1 MTTTT
6 ERTLLRS
13 TYERGALDKHAYAR
27 RMSELHAVL
36 SEYCGLLAGTDIAAI
51 RIDERHVVLE
61 SRFGGV
67 RFPSDPGDR
76 GIPPMVALN
85 FRSYER
91 KDFEMLRRLVPR
103 GATFFDVGAN
113 IGWYSL
119 HVAAAD
125 PAVTVY
131 AFEPVPSS
139 FGWLRAG
146 VELNGLRNV
155 EPVAMAVSDRTGDVV
170 LYVDEAIAGAASAA
184 PSTDGEGLRAVR
196 CRSTRLDDFARE
208 RNVAPDVV
216 KLDIEGGEL
225 AALRGAPHILATH
238 RPIVFCEM
246 LRKLAKPF
254 GYHPNDIIALL
265 GAHGYACYRAE
276 GSRLE
281 PFASRDDATTE
292 TNFFFLH
299 ADKHRLLIAELA
311 ATPAR

>member
-1 MTTTT
+1 MTTR

-13 TYERGALDKHAYAR
+13 TYERGALEKHAYAR

-36 SEYCGLLAGTDIAAI
+36 AEYRELLVGTDIAAI
-51 RIDERHVVLE
+51 RIDEHFVVLE

-67 RFPSDPGDR
+67 RFPSDPSDR

-103 GATFFDVGAN
+103 GATFVDVGAN

-119 HVAAAD
+119 HVASAD
-125 PAVTVY
+125 PTATVY

-139 FGWLRAG
+139 FAWLRAG
-146 VELNGLRNV
+146 VALNELRNV
-155 EPVAMAVSDRTGDVV
+155 HPVPMAVSDRTADIV

-184 PSTDGEGLRAVR
+184 PAIDGAELQGVPCRA
-196 CRSTRLDDFARE
+196 TRLDDFARE
-208 RNVAPDVV
+208 RGVLPDVI

-225 AALRGAPHILATH
+225 AALRGATRILATH
-238 RPIVFCEM
+238 RPVVFCEM

-254 GYHPNDIIALL
+254 GYHPNDIIALMQS
-265 GAHGYACYRAE
+265 HGYACFRAE
-276 GSRLE
+276 GASLE
-281 PFASRDDATTE
+281 RFSSMDDATTE

-299 ADKHRLLIAELA
+299 ADGHRRGIDELA
-311 ATPAR
+311 AAPGR

>member
-1 MTTTT
+1 
-6 ERTLLRS
+6 
-13 TYERGALDKHAYAR
+13 
-27 RMSELHAVL
+27 
-36 SEYCGLLAGTDIAAI
+36 
-51 RIDERHVVLE
+51 
-61 SRFGGV
+61 
-67 RFPSDPGDR
+67 
-76 GIPPMVALN
+76 MVALN

-125 PAVTVY
+125 PTAKAY

-139 FGWLRAG
+139 FDWLRAG
-146 VELNGLRNV
+146 VELNALPNV
-155 EPVAMAVSDRTGDVV
+155 ESVPMAVSDRTADIV
-170 LYVDEAIAGAASAA
+170 LYVDEEIAGAASAA
-184 PSTDGEGLRAVR
+184 PSTDGEELRGVRCRAVR
-196 CRSTRLDDFARE
+196 IDDFARE

-225 AALRGAPHILATH
+225 AALRGAPHTLTTH

-254 GYHPNDIIALL
+254 GYHPNDIIALMRE
-265 GAHGYACYRAE
+265 HGYGCYRAE
-276 GSRLE
+276 GTRLE
-281 PFASRDDATTE
+281 FFASMDDATTE

-299 ADKHRLLIAELA
+299 ADKHRRLIAELA
-311 ATPAR
+311 DPPAR

>member
-1 MTTTT
+1 MTTQ
-6 ERTLLRS
+6 RTLLRS
-13 TYERGALDKHAYAR
+13 EYERGTLEKHTYAR

-36 SEYCGLLAGTDIAAI
+36 SEYRELLTGTDIAAI
-51 RIDERHVVLE
+51 RIDERFVVLE

-67 RFPSDPGDR
+67 RFPSDPSDR

-91 KDFEMLRRLVPR
+91 KDFVMLRRLVPR
-103 GATFFDVGAN
+103 GATFVDVGAN

-125 PAVTVY
+125 PTAKVY

-146 VELNGLRNV
+146 VELNALRNV
-155 EPVAMAVSDRTGDVV
+155 EAVPMAVSDRTRDVV

-184 PSTDGEGLRAVR
+184 PSAGGDELRGVR
-196 CRSTRLDDFARE
+196 CRAIRLDDFARE
-208 RNVAPDVV
+208 RGVAPDVV

-225 AALRGAPHILATH
+225 AALEGSTRILTTH

-254 GYHPNDIIALL
+254 GYHPNDIIDLM
-265 GAHGYACYRAE
+265 GRHGYTCFRAE

-281 PFASRDDATTE
+281 PFASMDESTTE

-299 ADKHRLLIAELA
+299 ADEHERLSAELA
-311 ATPAR
+311 SSRTA

>member
-1 MTTTT
+1 MTTT
-6 ERTLLRS
+6 ERTRLRS

-36 SEYCGLLAGTDIAAI
+36 AEYRELLAGTDIAAI
-51 RIDERHVVLE
+51 RIDERYVVLE

-76 GIPPMVALN
+76 GIPPIVALN

-103 GATFFDVGAN
+103 GATFVDVGAN

-125 PAVTVY
+125 LTATVF

-139 FGWLRAG
+139 FDWLRAG

-155 EPVAMAVSDRTGDVV
+155 EAVAMAVSDRTGDVV

-184 PSTDGEGLRAVR
+184 PSTAGDGLRGVR
-196 CRSTRLDDFARE
+196 CRATRLDDFARE
-208 RNVAPDVV
+208 RQAAPDVL

-225 AALRGAPHILATH
+225 AALQGAQHILATN

-254 GYHPNDIIALL
+254 GYHPNDIIALMR
-265 GAHGYACYRAE
+265 GYRYECFRAE
-276 GSRLE
+276 AGRLE
-281 PFASRDDATTE
+281 SFPVMDDETTE

-299 ADKHRLLIAELA
+299 AERHRSLIGELTG
-311 ATPAR
+311 ATG

>member
-1 MTTTT
+1 MTTQ
-6 ERTLLRS
+6 RTLLRS
-13 TYERGALDKHAYAR
+13 EYERGTLEKHTYAR

-36 SEYCGLLAGTDIAAI
+36 SEYRELLTGTDIAAI
-51 RIDERHVVLE
+51 RIDERFVVLE

-67 RFPSDPGDR
+67 RFPSDPSDR

-91 KDFEMLRRLVPR
+91 KDFVMLRRLVPR
-103 GATFFDVGAN
+103 GATFVDVGAN

-125 PAVTVY
+125 PTAKVY

-146 VELNGLRNV
+146 VELNALRNV
-155 EPVAMAVSDRTGDVV
+155 EAVPMAVSDRTRDTV

-184 PSTDGEGLRAVR
+184 PPAAGGELHGVP
-196 CRSTRLDDFARE
+196 CRTVRLDDFAQE
-208 RNVAPDVV
+208 RNLAPDVM

-225 AALRGAPHILATH
+225 AALRGAEHVLATH
-238 RPIVFCEM
+238 RPMVFCEM

-254 GYHPNDIIALL
+254 GYHPNEIIALMR
-265 GAHGYACYRAE
+265 AHGYACFRAE
-276 GSRLE
+276 ESRLE
-281 PFASRDDATTE
+281 PFASMDDATTE

-299 ADKHRLLIAELA
+299 AEEHRSVIGERAGVV
-311 ATPAR
+311 TT

>member
-1 MTTTT
+1 MTTTD
-6 ERTLLRS
+6 RTLLRA
-13 TYERGALDKHAYAR
+13 TYERGALEKHTYAR

-36 SEYCGLLAGTDIAAI
+36 AEYRELLAGTDIAAI
-51 RIDERHVVLE
+51 RIDERYVVLE

-67 RFPSDPGDR
+67 RFPSDPSDR

-103 GATFFDVGAN
+103 GATFVDVGAN

-125 PAVTVY
+125 PTARVY

-139 FGWLRAG
+139 VAWLRAG

-155 EPVAMAVSDRTGDVV
+155 ELVPMAVSNRTADIV

-184 PSTDGEGLRAVR
+184 PSGAGDELRGIA
-196 CRSTRLDDFARE
+196 CRAIRLDDFARE
-208 RNVAPDVV
+208 RNVAPDVI

-225 AALRGAPHILATH
+225 AALEGAAGILATR
-238 RPIVFCEM
+238 RPMVFCEM

-254 GYHPNDIIALL
+254 GYHPNDIIGLMR
-265 GAHGYACYRAE
+265 GNGYACFRAE

-281 PFASRDDATTE
+281 PFGSMDDSTTE

-299 ADKHRLLIAELA
+299 TERHRSVIAELSGA
-311 ATPAR
+311 PSR